1 LSLCYWRFSAPTIS
15 LFKQTLRR
23 KFMKDKLKRFHHLGS
38 QGFTLIELM
47 VVMVIIGLL
56 AATVVPKFFGQVD
69 KAMQQDAQAQIEL
82 LGQALDLYRLE
93 KHKYPTSDEGLEAIK
108 SYLKKNV
115 PKDPWGNAYIYESPG
130 KEGRG
135 YDLISLG
142 GDNAEGGEG
151 TDMDIVS
158 WKNFE

>member
-1 LSLCYWRFSAPTIS
+1 
-15 LFKQTLRR
+15 
-23 KFMKDKLKRFHHLGS
+23 MKKYLNRIRNLGS
-38 QGFTLIELM
+38 KGFTLIELM

-93 KHKYPTSDEGLEAIK
+93 KHKYPTSDEGLDAIK
-108 SYLKKNV
+108 SYLKKSI
-115 PKDPWGNAYIYESPG
+115 PKDPWGNDFIYESPG

-135 YDLISLG
+135 YDLISYG
-142 GDNAEGGEG
+142 ADNAEGGEG

>member
-1 LSLCYWRFSAPTIS
+1 
-15 LFKQTLRR
+15 
-23 KFMKDKLKRFHHLGS
+23 MKKYLNRIRNLGS
-38 QGFTLIELM
+38 KGFTLIELM

-93 KHKYPTSDEGLEAIK
+93 KHKYPTSDEGLDAIK
-108 SYLKKNV
+108 SYLKKTI
-115 PKDPWGNAYIYESPG
+115 PKDPWGNDFIYESPG

-135 YDLISLG
+135 YDLISYG
-142 GDNAEGGEG
+142 ADNAEGGEG
-151 TDMDIVS
+151 TDLDIVS

>member
-1 LSLCYWRFSAPTIS
+1 
-15 LFKQTLRR
+15 
-23 KFMKDKLKRFHHLGS
+23 MKVNLKKFHHLGS

-93 KHKYPTSDEGLEAIK
+93 KHKYPTSDEGLEALK

-115 PKDPWGNAYIYESPG
+115 PKDPWGNDYIYESPG

-142 GDNAEGGEG
+142 ADNAEGGEG
-151 TDMDIVS
+151 TDIDIVS

>member
-1 LSLCYWRFSAPTIS
+1 M
-15 LFKQTLRR
+15 R
-23 KFMKDKLKRFHHLGS
+23 KYLNRIRKLGS
-38 QGFTLIELM
+38 KGFTLIELM

-108 SYLKKNV
+108 SYLKKSV
-115 PKDPWGNAYIYESPG
+115 PKDPWGNDFIYESPG

-135 YDLISLG
+135 YDLISYG
-142 GDNAEGGEG
+142 ADNAEGGEG
-151 TDMDIVS
+151 TDLDIVS

>member
-1 LSLCYWRFSAPTIS
+1 
-15 LFKQTLRR
+15 
-23 KFMKDKLKRFHHLGS
+23 MKVNLKKFHHLRS

-93 KHKYPTSDEGLEAIK
+93 KHKYPTSDEGLEALK

-115 PKDPWGNAYIYESPG
+115 PKDPWGNDYIYESPG

-142 GDNAEGGEG
+142 ADNAEGGEG
-151 TDMDIVS
+151 TDIDIVS

>member
-1 LSLCYWRFSAPTIS
+1 
-15 LFKQTLRR
+15 
-23 KFMKDKLKRFHHLGS
+23 MKDNLKKFHHLGS
-38 QGFTLIELM
+38 EGFTLIELM

-69 KAMQQDAQAQIEL
+69 KAMQQDTQAQIEL

-93 KHKYPTSDEGLEAIK
+93 KHKYPTSDQGLAAIK

-142 GDNAEGGEG
+142 ADNAEGGEG
-151 TDMDIVS
+151 TDRDIVS

>member
-1 LSLCYWRFSAPTIS
+1 M
-15 LFKQTLRR
+15 KGQTRSI
-23 KFMKDKLKRFHHLGS
+23 KFRYLNA

-56 AATVVPKFFGQVD
+56 AATVAPKIFGRVD
-69 KAMQQDAQAQIEL
+69 KARQQDAQAQIEL

-93 KHKYPTSDEGLEAIK
+93 KHKYPTTDEGLESIR
-108 SYLKKNV
+108 SYLKKDL
-115 PKDPWGNAYIYESPG
+115 PKDPWGNDYVYQSPG

-135 YDLISLG
+135 YDLLSYG
-142 GDNAEGGEG
+142 ADKTEGGEEN
-151 TDMDIVS
+151 DMDIVS

>member
-1 LSLCYWRFSAPTIS
+1 MKHK
-15 LFKQTLRR
+15 FKKLRN
-23 KFMKDKLKRFHHLGS
+23 LGTE
-38 QGFTLIELM
+38 GFTLIELM

-93 KHKYPTSDEGLEAIK
+93 KHKYPTSDDGLNAIK
-108 SYLKKNV
+108 NYLKKNI
-115 PKDPWGNAYIYESPG
+115 PKDPWGNDYVYEAPG

-135 YDLISLG
+135 YDLYSFG
-142 GDNAEGGEG
+142 ADNAEGGEG

>member
-1 LSLCYWRFSAPTIS
+1 MKYE
-15 LFKQTLRR
+15 FKKPKIFDTE
-23 KFMKDKLKRFHHLGS
+23 
-38 QGFTLIELM
+38 GFTLIELM

-93 KHKYPTSDEGLEAIK
+93 THKYPTSDVGLNAIK
-108 SYLKKNV
+108 PYLKKNI
-115 PKDPWGNAYIYESPG
+115 PKDPWGNDYVYESPG
-130 KEGRG
+130 KEGRD
-135 YDLISLG
+135 YDLYSFG
-142 GDNAEGGEG
+142 GDNSEGGEG

>member
-1 LSLCYWRFSAPTIS
+1 
-15 LFKQTLRR
+15 
-23 KFMKDKLKRFHHLGS
+23 
-38 QGFTLIELM
+38 M

-93 KHKYPTSDEGLEAIK
+93 THKYPTSDVGLNAIK
-108 SYLKKNV
+108 PYLKKNI
-115 PKDPWGNAYIYESPG
+115 PKDPWGNDYVYESHG
-130 KEGRG
+130 KEGRD
-135 YDLISLG
+135 YDLYSFG
-142 GDNAEGGEG
+142 GDNSEGGEG

>member
-1 LSLCYWRFSAPTIS
+1 MKYE
-15 LFKQTLRR
+15 FKKPQNFGTE
-23 KFMKDKLKRFHHLGS
+23 
-38 QGFTLIELM
+38 GFTLIELM

-93 KHKYPTSDEGLEAIK
+93 THKYPTSDVGLNAIK
-108 SYLKKNV
+108 PYLKKNI
-115 PKDPWGNAYIYESPG
+115 PKDPWGNDYVYESPG
-130 KEGRG
+130 KEGRD
-135 YDLISLG
+135 YDLYSFG
-142 GDNAEGGEG
+142 GDNSEGGEG

-158 WKNFE
+158 WKNSE

>member
-1 LSLCYWRFSAPTIS
+1 M
-15 LFKQTLRR
+15 R
-23 KFMKDKLKRFHHLGS
+23 KYLNRILKLGS
-38 QGFTLIELM
+38 KGFTLIELM

-108 SYLKKNV
+108 SYLKKSI
-115 PKDPWGNAYIYESPG
+115 PKDPWGNDFIYESPG

-135 YDLISLG
+135 YDLISYG
-142 GDNAEGGEG
+142 ADNAEGGEG
-151 TDMDIVS
+151 TDLDIVS

>member
-1 LSLCYWRFSAPTIS
+1 
-15 LFKQTLRR
+15 
-23 KFMKDKLKRFHHLGS
+23 MKVNLKKNHHLGS

-93 KHKYPTSDEGLEAIK
+93 KHKYPTSDEGLEALK

-115 PKDPWGNAYIYESPG
+115 PKDPWGNDYIYESPG

>member
-1 LSLCYWRFSAPTIS
+1 
-15 LFKQTLRR
+15 
-23 KFMKDKLKRFHHLGS
+23 MKDNLKIFHRLGS
-38 QGFTLIELM
+38 KGFTLIELM

-115 PKDPWGNAYIYESPG
+115 PKDPWGNAYIYEAPG
-130 KEGRG
+130 KENRG

-151 TDMDIVS
+151 TDTDIVS

>member
-1 LSLCYWRFSAPTIS
+1 
-15 LFKQTLRR
+15 
-23 KFMKDKLKRFHHLGS
+23 MKVNLKKIHYLGS

-93 KHKYPTSDEGLEAIK
+93 KHKYPTSDEGLEALK

-115 PKDPWGNAYIYESPG
+115 PKDPWGNNYIYESPG

-142 GDNAEGGEG
+142 ADNAEGGEG
-151 TDMDIVS
+151 TDIDIVS